1 MRFNIGSNVFRAGAL
16 CAIAFAGASA
26 VGCANKTEGER
37 TLERAKEVEDA
48 GHMISRGE
56 QLVRD
61 GKATEARGR
70 AAKDQGDTVEGNHL
84 INEGQAQQKQGQAL
98 IEQGRKVKS

>member
-1 MRFNIGSNVFRAGAL
+1 MRRSVTRFTMGSNVFRAGAL
-16 CAIAFAGASA
+16 CAIAVAGATA

-48 GHMISRGE
+48 GNMITRGE

-70 AAKDQGDTVEGNHL
+70 TAKEQGDTVEGNHL
-84 INEGQAQQKQGQAL
+84 INEGEAQQRQGRAL
-98 IEQGRKVKS
+98 IE